1 MLSPLETALIALLLV
16 VLMFGM
22 GATLTWERFQAV
34 AREPKA
40 FLIGTASQ
48 FGWMPLLAYGLAK
61 LLELPPLAALGLVVM
76 GTCPGGTTSN
86 LFAHLAKADV
96 ALSIAMTAASKVL
109 GVVLMPLCL
118 YLYARPFTD
127 ASMPIPYGDV
137 IKTLVVLLVPV
148 AIAMLLRRRYGERF
162 AQIAERVGSGSGMVL
177 LIALVGIS
185 VVRNRGLFATLSA
198 PMILAALALGLFG
211 MLAGAL
217 IARAAGLSPAQRRTV
232 SFETGVQN
240 SPLCFAI
247 LVAAFP
253 GESQLELLKLP
264 LLYALF
270 VLIEASLATLLY
282 RWLDRREP
290 VAAGAVVARGSA
302 REQSNDVAGASLAV
316 GLALALG
323 SALGACSD
331 EGKPEGASN
340 GQAQSPSASAETS
353 DAGNDDRDASHP
365 SSSSTSTSSGGSPQ
379 PQGDAGSLSEPPL
392 PPISGKVS
400 YYQDVK
406 PFMDAKCVRCH
417 KAGTVAPFSLDTYE
431 LAKQYGAAAKGA
443 VMSGSMPPW
452 NFKDG
457 CNEYKANFSLTPMEK
472 ATLYAWVDQGM
483 TAGDAAK
490 PGAKIDIDEVGL
502 SRVDVSLQI
511 PEPYTSKQQPDEYRC
526 FPVLWP
532 SKYTTDVFMT
542 GYRAVPSNPRVV
554 HHVEVYYIPRAQVQ
568 SVMTKDAADPGPGY
582 TCFGGPGAGNGTVGG
597 WAPGSPGYDY
607 PANVGIKIQPG
618 SAMVIQ
624 VHYNTQ
630 TAGQSEPDQSKVEF
644 KVDENVVEGGYD
656 FWMNFQWTT
665 GGMNIPA
672 GKADVAFDWTADPT
686 TLNGGSGFGGSGKP
700 MIIYTAGI
708 HMHNLGTTGF
718 MYLRRKDGSRQCI
731 VEISDWDFHWQ
742 GGVRLKKPLL
752 VNPGDVIE
760 MQCRFDNSQANQPV
774 YQGKQQAPRNVNWGE
789 NTTDEMCLGILLW
802 GQQ

>member
-1 MLSPLETALIALLLV
+1 MLSPLETALIALLLI

-61 LLELPPLAALGLVVM
+61 LLDLAPLAALGLVVM

-109 GVVLMPLCL
+109 GIVMMPLCL

-137 IKTLVVLLVPV
+137 VKTLIVLLVPV

-162 AQIAERVGSGSGMVL
+162 AHVAERIGSSAGMVL

-185 VVRNRGLFATLSA
+185 VVRNRALFSTLTW
-198 PMILAALALGLFG
+198 PICIAAVSLGLFG

-217 IARAAGLSPAQRRTV
+217 LARAAGLSPAQRRTV

-253 GESQLELLKLP
+253 GETQLELLKLP

-270 VLIEASLATLLY
+270 VLIEASLATLIY
-282 RWLDRREP
+282 RMLDRQKSSSASLAG
-290 VAAGAVVARGSA
+290 AAGAPLALCLVCLSA
-302 REQSNDVAGASLAV
+302 ASL
-316 GLALALG
+316 
-323 SALGACSD
+323 SACGGDTAQGEAQKPQATSPAEMQSETNAQDGGTGTRGANS
-331 EGKPEGASN
+331 GEGA
-340 GQAQSPSASAETS
+340 
-353 DAGNDDRDASHP
+353 
-365 SSSSTSTSSGGSPQ
+365 
-379 PQGDAGSLSEPPL
+379 DAGSVSQTSAHDASVPGEVL
-392 PPISGKVS
+392 PPITGKVT

-406 PFMDAKCVRCH
+406 PFVDAKCVRCH
-417 KAGTVAPFSLDTYE
+417 VAGTIAPFALDTFD
-431 LAKQYGAAAKGA
+431 LAKQHGPIARAAIMAGT
-443 VMSGSMPPW
+443 MPPW
-452 NFKDG
+452 LFADG
-457 CNEYKANFSLTPMEK
+457 CNDYKGNFSLSAQEK
-472 ATLYAWVDQGM
+472 ATFYAWVDQGM
-483 TAGDAAK
+483 PEGDRTK
-490 PGAKIDIDEVGL
+490 PGAKLEIGDVGL
-502 SRVDVSLQI
+502 SRVDVTLQI
-511 PEPYTSKQQPDEYRC
+511 PETYTSQQQPDEYRC
-526 FPVLWP
+526 FPVAWP
-532 SKYTTDVFMT
+532 SKYTTDTYMT
-542 GYRAVPSNPRVV
+542 GFRAMPGNPRVV
-554 HHVEVYYIPRAQVQ
+554 HHVEVYYVPRAQAATA
-568 SVMTKDAADPGPGY
+568 MMKDAADPGPGY
-582 TCFGGPGAGNGTVGG
+582 TCFGGPGVGNGTVGG

-607 PANVGIKIQPG
+607 PSNVGIKVEAG
-618 SAMVIQ
+618 SVMVIQ

-630 TAGQSEPDQSKVEF
+630 TVGKSEPDQTKVDF
-644 KVDENVVEGGYD
+644 KVDDNVVEGGYD
-656 FWMNFQWTT
+656 FWTNYAWTA

-672 GKADVAFDWTADPT
+672 GKADVGFDWSADPT
-686 TLNGGSGFGGSGKP
+686 SLNGGNMFGNVSGKP
-700 MIIYTAGI
+700 IVVHTVSL

-718 MYLRRKDGSRQCI
+718 MHLRRKDGTRQCLL
-731 VEISDWDFHWQ
+731 EIKNWDFHWQ
-742 GGVRLKKPLL
+742 GGVRLQKPILIS
-752 VNPGDVIE
+752 PGDVIE
-760 MQCRFDNSQANQPV
+760 MQCRYDNSQANQPT

-802 GQQ
+802 GQP